1 MPYADDVD
9 KKKGRRTFESMDQ
22 TKAASPPASKQ
33 QITGKITLTESIIVG
48 GALQNIKT
56 SPDGKITKINT
67 K

>member
-22 TKAASPPASKQ
+22 TKAASPPATKQ
-33 QITGKITLTESIIVG
+33 QITESIIVG